1 MWYILRYIL
10 IRTGNRRPEA
20 LSEVAIT
27 RCVYVVLHGVSF
39 FFLSPFFMPRWFPFF
54 SVTHGRT
61 TWNEH
66 RKEEKY
72 DVQKE
77 CSIVVV
83 PPSSLSN
90 QSIPHYS
97 SKPRKKRRK
106 KEKKKKKR
114 NDRVLRVPPVF
125 YFLSIVSPSL
135 FSYPL
140 VPSFLPSKSC
150 SNPLAFHFW
159 LLSLPQSLFVSHCSG
174 SSRWSSLR

>member
-97 SKPRKKRRK
+97 RKPRKKRRK
-106 KEKKKKKR
+106 KEKKKKKKWPC
-114 NDRVLRVPPVF
+114 PPRSSSF
-125 YFLSIVSPSL
+125 L
-135 FSYPL
+135 FSFHHFSFPLFYPL

>member
-106 KEKKKKKR
+106 KEKKKKKKWPC
-114 NDRVLRVPPVF
+114 PPRSSSF
-125 YFLSIVSPSL
+125 L
-135 FSYPL
+135 FSFHRFSFPLFYPL
-140 VPSFLPSKSC
+140 VPSFFTLKEQ
-150 SNPLAFHFW
+150 F
-159 LLSLPQSLFVSHCSG
+159 
-174 SSRWSSLR
+174 

>member
-106 KEKKKKKR
+106 KEKKKKKKWPC
-114 NDRVLRVPPVF
+114 PPRSSSF
-125 YFLSIVSPSL
+125 L
-135 FSYPL
+135 FSFHRFSFPLFYPL
-140 VPSFLPSKSC
+140 VPSFLPSKSS

>member
-97 SKPRKKRRK
+97 RKPRKKRRK
-106 KEKKKKKR
+106 KEKKKKKEMT
-114 NDRVLRVPPVF
+114 VSSA
-125 YFLSIVSPSL
+125 FLQFSI
-135 FSYPL
+135 FF
-140 VPSFLPSKSC
+140 PSFLLPSFLSAC
-150 SNPLAFHFW
+150 SFFFTLKE
-159 LLSLPQSLFVSHCSG
+159 LF
-174 SSRWSSLR
+174 